1 MSVQL
6 WQDRNKHQINPQLFS
21 ETAEILAKQINQERI
36 GSRDKLNKPTQVRKF
51 FDEVIRFQGMV
62 QSDPTQFGELLPYI
76 KMLNA
81 KAAYAAGRDLIGPE
95 FKGFLNESLKQVN
108 DQQDFELFCSFF
120 EAFLG
125 FYKYCAEKE
134 KDNVMDR
141 GRSGDGYGQ
150 QPRHDNHR
158 DSQIIRR

>member
-1 MSVQL
+1 MNVQF
-6 WQDRNKHQINPQLFS
+6 WQNREKRQIDPQLFS
-21 ETAEILAKQINQERI
+21 ETAETLAKKINQERL

-51 FDEVIRFQGMV
+51 FDEVIRFQGMS
-62 QSDPTQFGELLPYI
+62 QADPAQFAELLPYI

-81 KAAYAAGRDLIGPE
+81 KAAYAAGRDLIGPD
-95 FKGFLNESLKQVN
+95 FKGFLSDSLKQVN

-134 KDNVMDR
+134 KDGGADQQR
-141 GRSGDGYGQ
+141 QSAGYQ
-150 QPRHDNHR
+150 QPRHDNR
-158 DSQIIRR
+158 YEPQVIRR

>member
-6 WQDRNKHQINPQLFS
+6 WQDRNKHQIDPQLFA
-21 ETAEILAKQINQERI
+21 ETAETLAKQINQERI
-36 GSRDKLNKPTQVRKF
+36 GSRDKFNKPTQVRKF

-62 QSDPTQFGELLPYI
+62 QSDPAQFGELLPYI

-95 FKGFLNESLKQVN
+95 FKSFLSESLKQVN

-134 KDNVMDR
+134 KDGGTDH
-141 GRSGDGYGQ
+141 GRSGGGYGQ
-150 QPRHDNHR
+150 QPRHNNNR
-158 DSQIIRR
+158 EPQVIRR